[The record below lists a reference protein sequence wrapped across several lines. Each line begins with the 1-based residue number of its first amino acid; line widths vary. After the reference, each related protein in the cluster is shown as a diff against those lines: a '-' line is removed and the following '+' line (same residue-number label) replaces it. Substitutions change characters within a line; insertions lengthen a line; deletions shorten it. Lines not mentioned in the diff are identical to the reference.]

1 MNRSLSIIK
10 QTLNSNPVSI
20 RLMYVTLVVLAAVSV
35 IFGIANAESQTELLH
50 IGDSLALEKTVL
62 NFQVNPNNNLPW
74 GYVQGKVANHASW
87 IKCILRKWYISSKQ
101 RFHAWTD
108 YTYERKYRWQDQ
120 KDCADFRSS
129 HRLIVLPLWLRLL
142 NIHL

>member
-1 MNRSLSIIK
+1 MGRLFSIIK

-62 NFQVNPNNNLPW
+62 N
-74 GYVQGKVANHASW
+74 
-87 IKCILRKWYISSKQ
+87 LR
-101 RFHAWTD
+101 F
-108 YTYERKYRWQDQ
+108 
-120 KDCADFRSS
+120 
-129 HRLIVLPLWLRLL
+129 VL
-142 NIHL
+142 